1 MSNGAVFVLVE
12 NHKNICGKVN
22 FILSIT
28 VVQKLPATFRFWSA
42 VAQCLYI
49 PPPKIKSKL
58 KTVCN
63 SLRLAINA
71 FFGSPLFLWFKHATR
86 VHISNTHL
94 KTNSKRKQY
103 RTFHSAIVNT
113 NRNVVCAGG
122 GGNFFETVRTYLHP
136 KHRIQKLF
144 FH

>member
-28 VVQKLPATFRFWSA
+28 VVQNLPATFRFWSA

-63 SLRLAINA
+63 SLRLTINA

-94 KTNSKRKQY
+94 KTNGKRKTISY
-103 RTFHSAIVNT
+103 ISFC
-113 NRNVVCAGG
+113 NRQ
-122 GGNFFETVRTYLHP
+122 HKP
-136 KHRIQKLF
+136 KRSMRRRRRQLF
-144 FH
+144 